1 MFAVQLLAV
10 TVGAPSPTPDSIPS
24 LLAAQVNYGNPY
36 ECVPN
41 LSVHGTSL
49 AA

>member
-10 TVGAPSPTPDSIPS
+10 TLGGPTPDSIPS
-24 LLAAQVNYGNPY
+24 LLAAQVNCGNPY